1 MEHWNMT
8 FLLTSSWPSL
18 SAIQASSPA
27 LITLIFP
34 SLYKENI
41 YVKWSMNKKN
51 EGKKKLCICCCHA
64 PWLFRPQTL
73 MWLLCFVF
81 CSFLFLWSELWADHV
96 LLKCSNRSQRSTF
109 FPFSPVLFSWPLQS
123 TLGVVSLRLCPVLCL
138 LTCVVHSCS
147 PLLSWGASYTLKKK
161 ARRVTMKSEPNESI
175 IPWFIWDCMRYTA
188 ELKMI
193 NSSFLCYFCSKSTH
207 NPLHPKVQP
216 FPRVCCKHWCLA
228 LCLQSYKMWVNQGA
242 SRKWFWQ

>member
-1 MEHWNMT
+1 MENWNMT

-18 SAIQASSPA
+18 RAVRSSSLA
-27 LITLIFP
+27 LIALIFP

-51 EGKKKLCICCCHA
+51 EGKKAVHLLLSCPLTIQA
-64 PWLFRPQTL
+64 SNFDVTSLF
-73 MWLLCFVF
+73 FVF
-81 CSFLFLWSELWADHV
+81 CSFLILWSELRADHV
-96 LLKCSNRSQRSTF
+96 LLTCSNLS
-109 FPFSPVLFSWPLQS
+109 FSPVLFSWPLQS

-161 ARRVTMKSEPNESI
+161 KARRVTVKSEPNEYI
-175 IPWFIWDCMRYTA
+175 IPWFILDFMTYTA

-193 NSSFLCYFCSKSTH
+193 NSSFLCYFWSKSTH
-207 NPLHPKVQP
+207 NPLHPKVQTYT
-216 FPRVCCKHWCLA
+216 RVCCKHWCLA
-228 LCLQSYKMWVNQGA
+228 LSLQSYKMWVNKGA
-242 SRKWFWQ
+242 SGKWFWQ